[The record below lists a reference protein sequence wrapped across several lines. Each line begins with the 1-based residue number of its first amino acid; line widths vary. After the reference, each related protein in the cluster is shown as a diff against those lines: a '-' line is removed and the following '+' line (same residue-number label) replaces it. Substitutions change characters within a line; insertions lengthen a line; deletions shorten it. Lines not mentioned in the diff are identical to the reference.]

1 MDFENKINYKEI
13 GKEPEFNNT
22 ICRRVGD
29 EKEILI
35 KTWLPTHDLLQL
47 ISRIVNRSVDE
58 HDYCNPCRVKIVSG
72 VEMVLAC
79 SNVEVPDYE
88 NADICEIYDY
98 LYANKI
104 IDAVSDATKETGL
117 WWMVMDSVNEV
128 VDSVYKYSNSA
139 RGIIR
144 GITSDLED
152 VQFDAEA
159 IQEKLGNPENLA
171 LLKDI
176 LTKLG

>member
-13 GKEPEFNNT
+13 GKEPDFNST
-22 ICRRVGD
+22 VCRITNN
-29 EKEILI
+29 KEILI

-58 HDYCNPCRVKIVSG
+58 YDYCNPCRVKIVRE

-104 IDAVSDATKETGL
+104 IDAVADATRATGL
-117 WWMVMDSVNEV
+117 WDIVMGSVNEV

-152 VQFDAEA
+152 VQFDVEA

>member
-1 MDFENKINYKEI
+1 MDFEKKINYKEI
-13 GKEPEFNNT
+13 GKEPVFN
-22 ICRRVGD
+22 IVRRIKD
-29 EKEILI
+29 DKEILI
-35 KTWLPTHDLLQL
+35 KTWLPTHELLQL
-47 ISRIVNRSVDE
+47 ISRIVNKSVDE
-58 HDYCNPCRVKIVSG
+58 HDYCNPCRVKIVRE
-72 VEMVLAC
+72 VEIVLTC
-79 SNVEVPDYE
+79 SNIEVPDYE
-88 NADICEIYDY
+88 DADICEIYDY

-104 IDAVSDATKETGL
+104 IEAVADATRATGL
-117 WWMVMDSVNEV
+117 WDMVTDSVNEV

-144 GITSDLED
+144 GITTDLEN
-152 VQFDAEA
+152 VQFDAEE

>member
-13 GKEPEFNNT
+13 GKEPEVNNS
-22 ICRRVGD
+22 ICSRIGD

-35 KTWLPTHDLLQL
+35 KTWLPSHDILQL
-47 ISRIVNRSVDE
+47 MSRIVNRSVDE
-58 HDYCNPCRVKIVSG
+58 HDYCYPCRVKIVSE

-79 SNVEVPDYE
+79 SNGEVPDYE
-88 NADICEIYDY
+88 NADVCEIYDY

-104 IDAVSDATKETGL
+104 IDVVADATRVTGL
-117 WWMVMDSVNEV
+117 WDIVMNSVNEV

-144 GITSDLED
+144 CITSDLED

>member
-13 GKEPEFNNT
+13 GKEPDFNNAV
-22 ICRRVGD
+22 CRRVGD
-29 EKEILI
+29 NKEILI

-58 HDYCNPCRVKIVSG
+58 HDYCNPCRVKIVSE
-72 VEMVLAC
+72 VEMVLTC
-79 SNVEVPDYE
+79 SNLEVPDYE

-104 IDAVSDATKETGL
+104 IDAVADVTRATGL
-117 WWMVMDSVNEV
+117 WDIVMDSVNEV

>member
-13 GKEPEFNNT
+13 GKEPDFNST
-22 ICRRVGD
+22 VCRITNN
-29 EKEILI
+29 KEILI

-58 HDYCNPCRVKIVSG
+58 YDYCNPCRVKIVRE

-79 SNVEVPDYE
+79 SNVEVPNYE

-104 IDAVSDATKETGL
+104 IDAVADATGATGL
-117 WWMVMDSVNEV
+117 WDIVMGSVNEV

-152 VQFDAEA
+152 VQFDVEA

>member
-13 GKEPEFNNT
+13 GKEPDFNNT
-22 ICRRVGD
+22 VCRRVVD
-29 EKEILI
+29 DKEILI

-58 HDYCNPCRVKIVSG
+58 HDYCNPCRVKIVSE

-88 NADICEIYDY
+88 NADVCEIYDY
-98 LYANKI
+98 LYANEI
-104 IDAVSDATKETGL
+104 IDAVTVATKETGL

>member
-13 GKEPEFNNT
+13 GKEPDFNST
-22 ICRRVGD
+22 VCRIINN
-29 EKEILI
+29 KEILI

-58 HDYCNPCRVKIVSG
+58 YDYCNPCRVKIVCE

-104 IDAVSDATKETGL
+104 IDAVADATRATGL
-117 WWMVMDSVNEV
+117 WDIVMGSVNEV

-152 VQFDAEA
+152 VQFDVEA

>member
-13 GKEPEFNNT
+13 GKEPEFNIT
-22 ICRRVGD
+22 VCRRIGND
-29 EKEILI
+29 KEILI

-58 HDYCNPCRVKIVSG
+58 HDYCNPCRVKIVSE

-88 NADICEIYDY
+88 DADICEIYDY

-104 IDAVSDATKETGL
+104 IDVVADVTKATGL
-117 WWMVMDSVNEV
+117 WNMVMDSVNEV

-152 VQFDAEA
+152 VQFDAEV

>member
-13 GKEPEFNNT
+13 GKEPDFNST
-22 ICRRVGD
+22 VCRITNN
-29 EKEILI
+29 KEILI

-58 HDYCNPCRVKIVSG
+58 YDYCNPCRVKIVRE

-104 IDAVSDATKETGL
+104 IDAVADATRATGL
-117 WWMVMDSVNEV
+117 WDIVMGSVNEV

-144 GITSDLED
+144 SITSDLED
-152 VQFDAEA
+152 VQFDVEA

>member
-13 GKEPEFNNT
+13 GKEPDFNNT
-22 ICRRVGD
+22 VCRRVVD
-29 EKEILI
+29 DKEILI

-58 HDYCNPCRVKIVSG
+58 HDYCNPCRVKIVSE

-88 NADICEIYDY
+88 NADVCEIYDY
-98 LYANKI
+98 LYANEI
-104 IDAVSDATKETGL
+104 IDAVTAATKETGL

>member
-13 GKEPEFNNT
+13 GKEPVFNT
-22 ICRRVGD
+22 VCRVRDG
-29 EKEILI
+29 KEIAI
-35 KTWLPTHDLLQL
+35 KSWLPTHELLQL
-47 ISRIVNRSVDE
+47 ISRIVNKSVDE
-58 HDYCNPCRVKIVSG
+58 HDYCNPCRIKIVRE
-72 VEMVLAC
+72 VEMVLTC
-79 SNVEVPDYE
+79 SNIEVPDYE
-88 NADICEIYDY
+88 SADICEIYDY

-104 IDAVSDATKETGL
+104 IEAVADVTRTTGL
-117 WWMVMDSVNEV
+117 WDLVMGSVNEV

-144 GITSDLED
+144 GITADLED

>member
-13 GKEPEFNNT
+13 GKEPDFNNT

-58 HDYCNPCRVKIVSG
+58 HDYCNPCRVKIVSE

-88 NADICEIYDY
+88 NADVCEIYDY
-98 LYANKI
+98 LYANEI
-104 IDAVSDATKETGL
+104 IDAVADVTKETGL

>member
-13 GKEPEFNNT
+13 GKESVFNT
-22 ICRRVGD
+22 VCRIRD
-29 EKEILI
+29 DKEILI
-35 KTWLPTHDLLQL
+35 KTWLPTHELLQL
-47 ISRIVNRSVDE
+47 ISRIVNKSVDE
-58 HDYCNPCRVKIVSG
+58 YDYCNPCRVKIVRE
-72 VEMVLAC
+72 VEMVLTC
-79 SNVEVPDYE
+79 SNIEVPDYE
-88 NADICEIYDY
+88 DADICEIYDY

-104 IDAVSDATKETGL
+104 IEAVADATRATGL
-117 WWMVMDSVNEV
+117 WDMVTDSVNEV

-144 GITSDLED
+144 GITTDLEN
-152 VQFDAEA
+152 VQFDAEE

>member
-13 GKEPEFNNT
+13 GKEPVFN
-22 ICRRVGD
+22 IVRRIRD
-29 EKEILI
+29 DKEILI
-35 KTWLPTHDLLQL
+35 KTWLPTHELLQL
-47 ISRIVNRSVDE
+47 ISRIVNKSVDE
-58 HDYCNPCRVKIVSG
+58 HDYCNPCRVKIVCE
-72 VEMVLAC
+72 VEMVLTC
-79 SNVEVPDYE
+79 SNIEVPDYE
-88 NADICEIYDY
+88 DADICEIYDY

-104 IDAVSDATKETGL
+104 IEAVADATRPTGL
-117 WWMVMDSVNEV
+117 WGMVMDSVNEV

-144 GITSDLED
+144 GITVDLEN

>member
-13 GKEPEFNNT
+13 GKEPDFNNT
-22 ICRRVGD
+22 VCRRVVD
-29 EKEILI
+29 DKEILI

-58 HDYCNPCRVKIVSG
+58 HDYCNPCRVKIVSE

-98 LYANKI
+98 LYANEI
-104 IDAVSDATKETGL
+104 IDAVTVATKETGL

>member
-13 GKEPEFNNT
+13 GKEPDFNST
-22 ICRRVGD
+22 VCRITNN
-29 EKEILI
+29 KEILI

-58 HDYCNPCRVKIVSG
+58 YDYCNPCRVKIVRE

-104 IDAVSDATKETGL
+104 IDAVVDATRATGL
-117 WWMVMDSVNEV
+117 WDIVMGSVNEV

-152 VQFDAEA
+152 VQFDVEA

>member
-13 GKEPEFNNT
+13 GKEPDFNNT
-22 ICRRVGD
+22 VCRRVVD
-29 EKEILI
+29 DKEILI

-58 HDYCNPCRVKIVSG
+58 HDYCNPCRVKIVSE

-88 NADICEIYDY
+88 NADVCEIYDY
-98 LYANKI
+98 LYANEI
-104 IDAVSDATKETGL
+104 IDAVTVATKETGL

-144 GITSDLED
+144 GITSDLEN

>member
-1 MDFENKINYKEI
+1 
-13 GKEPEFNNT
+13 
-22 ICRRVGD
+22 
-29 EKEILI
+29 
-35 KTWLPTHDLLQL
+35 
-47 ISRIVNRSVDE
+47 
-58 HDYCNPCRVKIVSG
+58 VSE

-88 NADICEIYDY
+88 NADVCEIYDY

-104 IDAVSDATKETGL
+104 IDAVADATRVTGL
-117 WWMVMDSVNEV
+117 WDIVMDSVNEV

>member
-1 MDFENKINYKEI
+1 
-13 GKEPEFNNT
+13 
-22 ICRRVGD
+22 
-29 EKEILI
+29 
-35 KTWLPTHDLLQL
+35 
-47 ISRIVNRSVDE
+47 
-58 HDYCNPCRVKIVSG
+58 
-72 VEMVLAC
+72 MVLAC

-104 IDAVSDATKETGL
+104 IDAVADATRVTGL
-117 WWMVMDSVNEV
+117 WDIVMDSVNEV

>member
-13 GKEPEFNNT
+13 GKEPVFN
-22 ICRRVGD
+22 IVRRIKD
-29 EKEILI
+29 DKEILI
-35 KTWLPTHDLLQL
+35 KTWLPTHELLQL
-47 ISRIVNRSVDE
+47 ISRIVNKSVDE
-58 HDYCNPCRVKIVSG
+58 HDYCNPCRVKIVCE
-72 VEMVLAC
+72 VEMVLTC
-79 SNVEVPDYE
+79 SNIEVPDYE
-88 NADICEIYDY
+88 DADICEIYDY

-104 IDAVSDATKETGL
+104 IEAVADATRATGL
-117 WWMVMDSVNEV
+117 WDMVTDSVNEV

-144 GITSDLED
+144 GITTDLEN
-152 VQFDAEA
+152 VQFDAEE

>member
-13 GKEPEFNNT
+13 GKEPNFNNT
-22 ICRRVGD
+22 VCRRVVD
-29 EKEILI
+29 DKEILI

-58 HDYCNPCRVKIVSG
+58 HDYCNPCRVKIVSE
-72 VEMVLAC
+72 VEMALAC

-88 NADICEIYDY
+88 NADVCEIYDY
-98 LYANKI
+98 LYANEI
-104 IDAVSDATKETGL
+104 IDAVTVATKETGL

>member
-13 GKEPEFNNT
+13 GKEPVFN
-22 ICRRVGD
+22 IVRRIRD
-29 EKEILI
+29 DKEILI
-35 KTWLPTHDLLQL
+35 KTWLPTHELLQL

-58 HDYCNPCRVKIVSG
+58 HDYCNPCRVKIVSE
-72 VEMVLAC
+72 VEMVLTC
-79 SNVEVPDYE
+79 SNLEVPNYE
-88 NADICEIYDY
+88 DADICEIYDY

-104 IDAVSDATKETGL
+104 IDAVADVTRATGL
-117 WWMVMDSVNEV
+117 WDIVMDSVNEV

-144 GITSDLED
+144 GITQDLED

>member
-13 GKEPEFNNT
+13 GKEPEFNIT
-22 ICRRVGD
+22 VCRCVED
-29 EKEILI
+29 DKEILI

-58 HDYCNPCRVKIVSG
+58 HDYCNPCRVKIVSE

-88 NADICEIYDY
+88 DADICEIYDY

-104 IDAVSDATKETGL
+104 IDAVADVTKATGL
-117 WWMVMDSVNEV
+117 WNIVMDSVNEV

>member
-13 GKEPEFNNT
+13 GKKPDFNNT
-22 ICRRVGD
+22 VCRRVVD
-29 EKEILI
+29 DKEILI

-58 HDYCNPCRVKIVSG
+58 HDYCNPCRVKIVSE

-88 NADICEIYDY
+88 NADVCEIYDY
-98 LYANKI
+98 LYANEI
-104 IDAVSDATKETGL
+104 IDAVTVATKETGL

-144 GITSDLED
+144 GITSDLEN